1 MRTIGACAVACD
13 PALVNKKTPT
23 YSRGYLQAL
32 RNRVKASSSPFA
44 VPSTECSRGGGE
56 RAVRSPSSRPPSC
69 ASTRGRSSCP
79 LHSRSNAAMRTSYA
93 WSKDKDV
100 HPWDTPLECEGLV
113 CDVGDLLPI
122 PPGYDGSSAHGSQA
136 VDRDASPAEMAG
148 SGRRRAF
155 RKKRQVGAAGPNWPR
170 SRAPAPHRENTIC
183 SID

>member
-1 MRTIGACAVACD
+1 MRTTGACAVACD
-13 PALVNKKTPT
+13 PALVNKKAPT

-79 LHSRSNAAMRTSYA
+79 LHSRSSAAMRTSYA

-136 VDRDASPAEMAG
+136 VARGASPQGWRE
-148 SGRRRAF
+148 
-155 RKKRQVGAAGPNWPR
+155 VGAVALFGKTPGRSCGVNLTPQPGAGP
-170 SRAPAPHRENTIC
+170 APGKHNLF
-183 SID
+183 D

>member
-13 PALVNKKTPT
+13 PALVNKKAPT

-69 ASTRGRSSCP
+69 VSTRGRSSCP

-93 WSKDKDV
+93 LSKDKDV

-136 VDRDASPAEMAG
+136 AARGASPRDGGKWAPSHFSEKTP
-148 SGRRRAF
+148 GRSC
-155 RKKRQVGAAGPNWPR
+155 GANLTPQPGAGPASGKHNLF
-170 SRAPAPHRENTIC
+170 
-183 SID
+183 D

>member
-13 PALVNKKTPT
+13 PALVNKKAPT

-136 VDRDASPAEMAG
+136 AARGASPRDGGKWAPSHFSEKTP
-148 SGRRRAF
+148 GRSC
-155 RKKRQVGAAGPNWPR
+155 GANLTPQPGAGPASGKHNLF
-170 SRAPAPHRENTIC
+170 
-183 SID
+183 D

>member
-13 PALVNKKTPT
+13 PALVNKKAPT

-93 WSKDKDV
+93 WSKDKGV

-122 PPGYDGSSAHGSQA
+122 PPGYDGSGVHGSQA
-136 VDRDASPAEMAG
+136 AARGASPRDGGKWAPSHFSEKTP
-148 SGRRRAF
+148 GRSCGVKLAP
-155 RKKRQVGAAGPNWPR
+155 QPGAGPASGKHNLF
-170 SRAPAPHRENTIC
+170 
-183 SID
+183 D

>member
-1 MRTIGACAVACD
+1 MRTTGACAVACD
-13 PALVNKKTPT
+13 PALVNKKAPT

-122 PPGYDGSSAHGSQA
+122 PPGYDGSGAHGSQA
-136 VDRDASPAEMAG
+136 AARGASPQGWRE
-148 SGRRRAF
+148 
-155 RKKRQVGAAGPNWPR
+155 VGAIALFEKTPGRSCGANLTPQPGAGP
-170 SRAPAPHRENTIC
+170 APGKHNLF
-183 SID
+183 D

>member
-13 PALVNKKTPT
+13 PALVNKKAPT

-122 PPGYDGSSAHGSQA
+122 PPGYDGSGVHGS
-136 VDRDASPAEMAG
+136 P
-148 SGRRRAF
+148 
-155 RKKRQVGAAGPNWPR
+155 PPP
-170 SRAPAPHRENTIC
+170 RAPTPGDAGTWPPTRFTEKTPGRSCGANLTPQPGPGPAPGKHNLF
-183 SID
+183 D